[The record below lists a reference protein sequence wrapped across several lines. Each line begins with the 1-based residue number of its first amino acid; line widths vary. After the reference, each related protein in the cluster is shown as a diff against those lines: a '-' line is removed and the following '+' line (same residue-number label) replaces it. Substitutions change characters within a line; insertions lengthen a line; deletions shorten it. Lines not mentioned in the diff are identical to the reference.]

1 MACDASAPSQ
11 RLVVSRSS
19 EPGVP
24 VMWPRLMNVKSTG
37 QYLGV
42 TVWRVRGL
50 IHAGVLKPVR
60 IPLGNGAEERKHLLD
75 RHDLDELIERW
86 KA

>member
-24 VMWPRLMNVKSTG
+24 VMCPRLMTVKSTG

-75 RHDLDELIERW
+75 RRDLDELIERW